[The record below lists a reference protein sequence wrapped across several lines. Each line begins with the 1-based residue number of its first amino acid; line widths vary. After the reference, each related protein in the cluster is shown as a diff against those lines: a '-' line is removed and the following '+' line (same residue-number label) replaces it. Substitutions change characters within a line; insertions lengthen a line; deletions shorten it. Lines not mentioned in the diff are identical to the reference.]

1 MTLPF
6 RARLLA
12 GDVLLGAWLK
22 TPSPI
27 VAEVLSGT
35 ALDALCL
42 DAEHAPFDRGDLD
55 GCVMACRGGG
65 MPALVRV
72 ASAAPTDILNAL
84 DLGAAGVVVP
94 HVASAADAARAAKAS
109 RFGPGGRGFAGST
122 RAAGYTRRS
131 MAEHLDAAG
140 AETAVIAQ
148 IEDAEAL
155 DVIDA
160 IAAVEGVDC
169 LFIGRADLAVSL
181 GARSAADPRV
191 IDAARAIVA
200 AAGRA
205 GRRTGMFIADL
216 SETRDWIAR
225 GVTLFLL
232 ESDQSFLLRGA
243 ASLRERFDSAR
254 G

>member
-1 MTLPF
+1 MTLVF
-6 RARLLA
+6 RERLLS
-12 GDVLLGAWLK
+12 GEVLLGTWLK
-22 TPSPI
+22 TPSAT
-27 VAEVLSGT
+27 VAEVLAGS
-35 ALDALCL
+35 ALDVLCL

-55 GCVMACRGGG
+55 ACVMACRGAG

-72 ASAAPTDILNAL
+72 PLAEPAQILNAL

-122 RAAGYTRRS
+122 RSAGYTRRS
-131 MAEHLDAAG
+131 MAEHVDAAAG
-140 AETAVIAQ
+140 ETAVIAQ

-155 DVIDA
+155 DAIDA
-160 IAAVEGVDC
+160 IAAVGGVDC
-169 LFIGRADLAVSL
+169 LFVGRADLAVSL
-181 GARSAADPRV
+181 GAWSAADPRV
-191 IDAARAIVA
+191 IDAARTIVD

-216 SETRDWIAR
+216 GETREWIDR

-232 ESDQSFLLRGA
+232 ESDQTFLLRGA
-243 ASLRERFDSAR
+243 ASLRDRFDAAR
-254 G
+254 R